1 MPAGKFLRQLPNMT
15 PVRLHRGM
23 GNDMQKLSG
32 KPRKE
37 TDVERRERLASALRQ
52 NLARRKAQGRARKAA
67 GDGDG
72 NGTAASPE
80 VEEK

>member
-1 MPAGKFLRQLPNMT
+1 MVKDT
-15 PVRLHRGM
+15 
-23 GNDMQKLSG
+23 QKSSG

-37 TDVERRERLASALRQ
+37 TDVERKERLASALRQ

-80 VEEK
+80 GEEK